1 MKLTQTK
8 VAPKLTPAE
17 ELEIIGEAPPAD
29 DILTVRVLKPALN
42 QRYVYAALDGIRIPV
57 LCPKKGRKNVV
68 GKNVRVRREILPDGN
83 PTYTLIP

>member
-8 VAPKLTPAE
+8 VAKLTPQE

-42 QRYVYAALDGIRIPV
+42 QNYVYAALDGERIPV
-57 LCPKKGRKNVV
+57 LCGKKRKNVI
-68 GKNVRVRREILPDGN
+68 GKNVRVRRETVNGTT
-83 PTYTLIP
+83 TYTLTQ